1 MRDLKNIATTC
12 ANKISLA
19 DVYQKPFRHLVVD
32 DFLPMNLASSC
43 AFEFPSKNHSWVW
56 EESNDSVEKKFRS
69 NTENEFDFPDP
80 ISDVVRIMNSRMILE
95 AMSDAL
101 DIPKLIPDMYFTGGG
116 LNLSLQGGML
126 DVHVDGNYHDAMG
139 LNRRVN
145 AILFLNPVW
154 REAWG
159 GAFGIYDNKGK
170 RLIKK
175 VYPNLNR
182 LVIFDTHD
190 QSFHGTPEPIQCPK
204 NYNRKSL
211 ILYYYT
217 VAPREHTKWNKPHS
231 ALWQKNKFTDK
242 KGKVRR
248 EYS

>member
-1 MRDLKNIATTC
+1 MNDLKSIATTC
-12 ANKISLA
+12 ANKINLA
-19 DVYQKPFRHLVVD
+19 DVEQKPFKHLVVD
-32 DFLPMNLASSC
+32 DFLPSGVASQC
-43 AFEFPSKNHSWVW
+43 AFEFPSKNNSWVW
-56 EESNDSVEKKFRS
+56 EESNDGVEKKLRS
-69 NTENEFDFPDP
+69 RTQNEFDFPDP
-80 ISDVVRIMNSRMILE
+80 ISDVVRVMNSRMILE

-145 AILFLNPVW
+145 AVLFLNPVW
-154 REAWG
+154 KESWG
-159 GAFGIYDNKGK
+159 GEFGMYTKKGELV
-170 RLIKK
+170 RSIMPLM
-175 VYPNLNR
+175 NR

-190 QSFHGTPEPIQCPK
+190 QSFHGTPKPITCPK

-217 VAPREHTKWNKPHS
+217 VAPREHTKWNNPHS
-231 ALWQKNKFTDK
+231 ALWAKKGFTDK
-242 KGKVRR
+242 KGKVKR